1 MLARNILPVSVVPSL
16 ITAGGVS
23 MRHSLLTIGLSS
35 LALVAAVNAAQ
46 SKIDVKDVV
55 DHPFSA
61 DFASGSRLRMYLRSG
76 DFHIEGSDANKIAV
90 RVEGRNAWRANDLR
104 VQLDRTS
111 DAADLTI
118 SGGPRNDL
126 NVTIEIPRKTG
137 LFVRMSAG
145 NLEVHHV
152 IDDKDAELRAGE
164 MIMDVGSA
172 SDYSSVEAS
181 VYSGGLEA
189 SPFGEQ
195 HGGLFRSFHKEGNG
209 KYHLHA
215 HVGAGDLTLQ

>member
-1 MLARNILPVSVVPSL
+1 
-16 ITAGGVS
+16 
-23 MRHSLLTIGLSS
+23 MRHSLLAVGLSS
-35 LALVAAVNAAQ
+35 LALVAAGGAAQ

-76 DFHIEGSDANKIAV
+76 DFHIEGSDANKITV
-90 RVEGRNAWRANDLR
+90 RVEGRNAWRASDMR

-118 SGGPRNDL
+118 SGGPKNDL

-145 NLEVHHV
+145 NLEVHH
-152 IDDKDAELRAGE
+152 IIGDKDAELHAGE
-164 MIMDVGSA
+164 MKIDVGAA

-189 SPFGEQ
+189 SPFGES
-195 HGGLFRSFHKEGNG
+195 HGGLFRSFHKAGKG

>member
-1 MLARNILPVSVVPSL
+1 
-16 ITAGGVS
+16 
-23 MRHSLLTIGLSS
+23 MRHSLLAVGLSS
-35 LALVAAVNAAQ
+35 LALVAAAGAAQ

-76 DFHIEGSDANKIAV
+76 DFHIEGTDANKISV
-90 RVEGRNAWRANDLR
+90 RVEGRNAWRANDMR

-111 DAADLTI
+111 DSADLTI

-152 IDDKDAELRAGE
+152 IGDKDAELRAGE